1 MAGHV
6 HLLYSDTT
14 LGSALQ
20 RQLRT
25 LFFHVTHGPLEPEE
39 LTASGMQSEGLEP
52 EVIAVVR
59 AAGWGSDQLR
69 HLKRAFPRASL
80 VLVDPIPS
88 THSQELALESG
99 ADGYLPLPATNKR
112 LSLGLMAHVRRSR
125 RLDDAGS
132 TEHVL
137 RLLGFEPSIFARPD
151 TSMDE
156 SQIAVLHEDADFAH
170 AIKARLDEEG
180 FAAAVAPFEQGVEFI
195 ETAGLVVGAVSEAGW
210 AKALRTIADIR
221 SQPKCRIL
229 PITVASAVLT
239 PAVESAL
246 ERLDFEDLWLGAE
259 PNRLLALMVKEQ
271 VRISRQTEHRKRAL
285 TQSLDLAIKD
295 GLTDLYN
302 RRYLAAHLPLQM
314 QIARQSKR
322 PLSLALFDLDGF
334 KTLNDRYGHQ
344 AGDQFLIGFAKNLR
358 RHSRASDSAVRLGG
372 DEFALVLPNTD
383 LAAARTVT
391 ERLIAD
397 IATIR
402 HAGSDDKQIRISA
415 SAGLVTMP
423 AGDWASTSDAL
434 VAVADSRLYAA
445 KEKGGNQ
452 IVDTALL

>member
-20 RQLRT
+20 RQLRS
-25 LFFHVTHGPLEPEE
+25 LFFHVTHGPLEDWA
-39 LTASGMQSEGLEP
+39 LTAAAAPNRLPEP

-59 AAGWGSDQLR
+59 AAGWGRAQFRNLR
-69 HLKRAFPRASL
+69 RAFPRTSV

-88 THSQELALESG
+88 IGSHVLALESG
-99 ADGYLPLPATNKR
+99 ADGYLALPCADKR
-112 LSLGLMAHVRRSR
+112 MSLSLIAHIRRSR
-125 RLDDAGS
+125 RLHDAGS

-137 RLLGFEPSIFARPD
+137 RLLGFEPSIFAEPQN
-151 TSMDE
+151 SMRE
-156 SQIAVLHEDADFAH
+156 SQIVVWHEDADFAQCLKH
-170 AIKARLDEEG
+170 RLTEEG
-180 FAAAVAPFEQGVEFI
+180 FAVVVAPFDRRI
-195 ETAGLVVGAVSEAGW
+195 EASEPAGMVVGAVSETGW
-210 AKALRTIADIR
+210 TSILRRIAQMR
-221 SQPKCRIL
+221 AEPKSRAL
-229 PITVASAVLT
+229 PITVACACLH
-239 PAVESAL
+239 PGIESAL
-246 ERLDFEDLWLGAE
+246 ERLDFEDLWLGTE
-259 PNRLLALMVKEQ
+259 PNRSPALSIKEQ
-271 VRISRQTEHRKRAL
+271 VRISRQTEHRKSAL
-285 TQSLDLAIKD
+285 TQSLDLALRD

-334 KTLNDRYGHQ
+334 KTLNDRHGHQ
-344 AGDQFLIGFAKNLR
+344 AGDQFLIGFAENLR
-358 RHSRASDSAVRLGG
+358 RHSRASDSVVRLGG

-383 LAAARTVT
+383 LAAARTVAK
-391 ERLIAD
+391 RLIAD
-397 IATIR
+397 IATIP
-402 HAGSDDKQIRISA
+402 HAGSNDSNIRISA

-452 IVDTALL
+452 IVDTAPL